1 MSAQPITILGIPGS
15 LREHSF
21 NKALIQAAVE
31 VAPPGVEVRMLLL
44 HDIPLY
50 NADVEA
56 QGDPEPVR
64 ELKRAIA
71 DADGL
76 LLSTPQYNRSV
87 SGVLKN
93 AIDWA
98 SRPPGGGSVLAGKP
112 AAIIGAT
119 SGRSATEKAREALL
133 DILQVCRCEVMRAP
147 TIGVSESADHI
158 EAGVVH
164 SDDVREA
171 IRDLLEDFATFIRS
185 HALSD
190 AAG

>member
-1 MSAQPITILGIPGS
+1 MSTKSVKVLGIPGS

-21 NKALIQAAVE
+21 NRALIRAAVE
-31 VAPPGVEVRMLLL
+31 YAPTGVEVEMFLL

-56 QGDPEPVR
+56 QGDPEAVQA
-64 ELKRAIA
+64 LKQAIR

-76 LLSTPQYNRSV
+76 LFSTPQYNGSV

-98 SRPPGGGSVLAGKP
+98 SRPAFQSVLHGKP

-119 SGRSATEKAREALL
+119 PGRSATERAREDLARLL
-133 DILQVCRCEVMRAP
+133 AATRSEVMATP
-147 TIGVSESADHI
+147 TLGLAN
-158 EAGVVH
+158 
-164 SDDVREA
+164 SDDVIDDGELHSDEVRQQIRE
-171 IRDLLEDFATFIRS
+171 LLSDFAVFVRG
-185 HALSD
+185 HVLAE
-190 AAG
+190 AAD